1 MGLALVWL
9 LSQLLLLLLEAGG
22 AQELSCESAPPVA
35 NWSYTPDIECLN
47 MSSQGLKVLQGEM
60 QASGL
65 KVLDLSGNNLRRL
78 PGTFFAGLKNLR
90 VLDTRGNPLAMVDE
104 ELGRW
109 CWLELRSTCA
119 CALGPWHAA
128 RNNCSDAPQCHPEG
142 SNHTQNLTLFL
153 QAQCPQGLSAASIGG
168 IVAGVCV
175 VLALG
180 VAPGI
185 WWVWKMRGPWGAQG
199 NPSQGQAKA
208 WTVSDTSR
216 PGSSRQPRYSSRAR
230 NPRPAPTAASPPS
243 PPSPDYENM
252 FHGEPVQ
259 PSWGN
264 RHQSGPSEDSNFYLE
279 YNGADTDAGP
289 QAIYC
294 NLPSQHHPCTPQ
306 EDDEDYVVPGH

>member
-1 MGLALVWL
+1 MGLTLVWL

-35 NWSYTPDIECLN
+35 NWSYTPDVECLN
-47 MSSQGLKVLQGEM
+47 MSSQGLKVLQGKM

-90 VLDTRGNPLAMVDE
+90 VLDARGNPLAEVDA

-109 CWLELRSTCA
+109 CLLELRSVCA

-128 RNNCSDAPQCHPEG
+128 RNQCSDAPQCHPEG

-153 QAQCPQGLSAASIGG
+153 QAQCPQGLSVASIGG

-175 VLALG
+175 ILALG
-180 VAPGI
+180 GAVGI
-185 WWVWKMRGPWGAQG
+185 WWVWKLRGRQGAQG
-199 NPSQGQAKA
+199 NQGQAKA
-208 WTVSDTSR
+208 WAVSGTSR
-216 PGSSRQPRYSSRAR
+216 PGSSRQPRYSSQAR
-230 NPRPAPTAASPPS
+230 KPRPPPAAAAPPS

-252 FHGEPVQ
+252 FHGEPAQ
-259 PSWGN
+259 PSWGD
-264 RHQSGPSEDSNFYLE
+264 R
-279 YNGADTDAGP
+279 
-289 QAIYC
+289 
-294 NLPSQHHPCTPQ
+294 
-306 EDDEDYVVPGH
+306 